1 MSRAEGN
8 HPTGPGGR
16 PSVLALNIRNRN
28 ALYAAYIPQLKNGG
42 MFIPTAR
49 AHQMGDEVFMLITLP
64 EDPAKIPISGKVAWI
79 TPAEAQGKRA
89 QGVGVQFSADE
100 AGRSAKQKIE
110 NLLMGMLDG
119 TKLTH
124 TF

>member
-1 MSRAEGN
+1 M
-8 HPTGPGGR
+8 
-16 PSVLALNIRNRN
+16 
-28 ALYAAYIPQLKNGG
+28 
-42 MFIPTAR
+42 
-49 AHQMGDEVFMLITLP
+49 ITLP
-64 EDPAKIPISGKVAWI
+64 DDPAKIPVSGKVAWI

-110 NLLMGMLDG
+110 NLQMGMLDG

>member
-1 MSRAEGN
+1 M
-8 HPTGPGGR
+8 
-16 PSVLALNIRNRN
+16 
-28 ALYAAYIPQLKNGG
+28 
-42 MFIPTAR
+42 
-49 AHQMGDEVFMLITLP
+49 ITLP
-64 EDPAKIPISGKVAWI
+64 DDPAKTPVSGKVAWI